1 MIVDNRAKNLMNRK
15 GEWGQNLP
23 PRLTIEDDSGNTEG
37 GKRKEPQYAP
47 LGARS
52 AKRQR
57 RNNEECKVQEGQ
69 YGKRDQDD
77 PPPSQNTQ
85 AGPKLA
91 KCNTDDYR
99 DTVDAQ
105 KVQESAKKAKNV
117 YAKRAKRGVL
127 DEFEDQPRLMVSRE
141 NTMTDYFV
149 KVQKCNYFSSL
160 KIEGELHNRV
170 NKIELDPQQ
179 KVKAKQSLY
188 KGHSEK
194 GSFTH
199 QSEQSAKSTTEEGSS
214 SERQRK
220 VQSANP
226 KVQTPEGSRMII
238 GTESAS

>member
-1 MIVDNRAKNLMNRK
+1 MA
-15 GEWGQNLP
+15 E
-23 PRLTIEDDSGNTEG
+23 
-37 GKRKEPQYAP
+37 
-47 LGARS
+47 
-52 AKRQR
+52 
-57 RNNEECKVQEGQ
+57 
-69 YGKRDQDD
+69 
-77 PPPSQNTQ
+77 
-85 AGPKLA
+85 
-91 KCNTDDYR
+91 CNTDDYR

-149 KVQKCNYFSSL
+149 KVQKCNYFSSFT
-160 KIEGELHNRV
+160 IEGELHNRV

-179 KVKAKQSLY
+179 KVKVKQSLY

-214 SERQRK
+214 VDHQRK
-220 VQSANP
+220 VQQSAIR
-226 KVQTPEGSRMII
+226 KCKTEGSRMII